1 MNNAEIIKQ
10 LQDELE
16 QTKLELN
23 LTKEHLKKYTNNNCV
38 FVSFFFPVGVRF
50 KSIKL
55 SIINCT
61 ALLDLYVFEG
71 PTCSG
76 VNIKQVYSSSESSSA
91 LFKPVL
97 SSIRKSR

>member
-38 FVSFFFPVGVRF
+38 FVSFFFPVGVTT
-50 KSIKL
+50 I
-55 SIINCT
+55 
-61 ALLDLYVFEG
+61 LLREDKYV
-71 PTCSG
+71 
-76 VNIKQVYSSSESSSA
+76 KA
-91 LFKPVL
+91 
-97 SSIRKSR
+97 